1 MMKTSAAL
9 LLIIFPALLLCWGT
23 PPVAVQTPN
32 APDAAQGGVYYVAPG
47 GDDSNPGT
55 LDYPWQTIQKAAE
68 TLVAGDTVYIR
79 AGTYFEQVVPQNS
92 GSSGQFITYAA
103 FPGETVT
110 IDGTGVDVPEYTGL
124 FYIID
129 RSYIQVSGLRV
140 IHSSYYG
147 IDAEDSSYITIDHNY
162 TYDTYSSGISSWGS
176 SHLLVD
182 SNEVVGACTGPW
194 QEHISISNT
203 DTFEVRYN
211 HVHDVMP
218 GTNGKEGMS
227 IKDAS
232 IHGKVYGNE
241 VNNINEVGIYVDAEA
256 EHLYDVEVYGNI
268 VHDIPAMGFALACE
282 AGGTLENIRLYNNI
296 AYNNLVGLWLSAC
309 CSDTH
314 PFIDITIQN
323 NTFAYNGREGWGGG
337 IGIENVQL
345 QNVVIRN
352 NISSQNIYGQ
362 MTADTVVLPQLTV
375 DHNLTDGDRD
385 PDYEFYGADDLID
398 VSPAFV
404 DPAAGNFHL
413 QVSSPAVDAGSPA
426 NALSTDYDGDIRPQ
440 DGDGDGSAGFD
451 IGADEVAGDAVRV
464 YLPVVLNIAG
474 N

>member
-1 MMKTSAAL
+1 MKVNATL
-9 LLIIFPALLLCWGT
+9 LLVIALVLVVCRGNPASAGHT
-23 PPVAVQTPN
+23 IAAPAVV
-32 APDAAQGGVYYVAPG
+32 QGAVYYVASN
-47 GDDSNPGT
+47 GDDANPGT
-55 LDYPWQTIQKAAE
+55 LDYPWQTIQKAAQ
-68 TLVAGDTVYIR
+68 TLVPGDTVYIR
-79 AGTYFEQVVPQNS
+79 AGTYFEQVIPQNS
-92 GSSGQFITYAA
+92 GASGQFITYAA

-124 FYIID
+124 LYIVD
-129 RSYIQVSGLRV
+129 QSYIRVSGLRV
-140 IHSSYYG
+140 VHSDYHG
-147 IDAEDSSYITIDHNY
+147 IVAEDSSYITFDHNY
-162 TYDTYSSGISSWGS
+162 TYDTYSSGISSWGN
-176 SHLLVD
+176 SHVLVD
-182 SNEVVGACTGPW
+182 SNEVVGACTGIW

-232 IHGKVYGNE
+232 MHGKVYGNE

-256 EHLYDVEVYGNI
+256 EHLYDVEVYGNV
-268 VHDIPAMGFALACE
+268 VHDIPAMGFALASE

-309 CSDTH
+309 CSDVH

-345 QNVVIRN
+345 QNVIIRN
-352 NISSQNIYGQ
+352 NICSQNTYGQ
-362 MTADTVVLPQLTV
+362 MTAEPAILSQIHA
-375 DHNLTDGDRD
+375 DHNLTDGDSD
-385 PDYEFYGADDLID
+385 PEFEFYGASDLVD

-404 DPAAGNFHL
+404 NPAARNFHL
-413 QVSSPAVDAGSPA
+413 LAVSLAVDAGTSTGSPPA
-426 NALSTDYDGDIRPQ
+426 DYEGDLRPQ
-440 DGDGDGSAGFD
+440 DGNGDGIADYD
-451 IGADEVAGDAVRV
+451 IGADEVTAGIVKI
-464 YLPVVLNIAG
+464 YLPMVMRQ
-474 N
+474 

>member
-1 MMKTSAAL
+1 MKTVTAL
-9 LLIIFPALLLCWGT
+9 LLMVLPVLLLCRENSPGADQTLSAPAT
-23 PPVAVQTPN
+23 PE
-32 APDAAQGGVYYVAPG
+32 GGVYYVAPG
-47 GDDSNPGT
+47 GDDANPGT
-55 LDYPWQTIQKAAE
+55 LDHPWQTIQKAAE

-79 AGTYFEQVVPQNS
+79 TGIYFEQVIPQNS

-110 IDGTGVDVPEYTGL
+110 IDGTGVDVAEYTGL
-124 FYIID
+124 FYIVD
-129 RSYIQVSGLRV
+129 RSYIRVSGLRV
-140 IHSSYYG
+140 IHSGYYG
-147 IDAEDSSYITIDHNY
+147 IVAEDSSYITFDHNC
-162 TYDTYSSGISSWGS
+162 TYDTSSSGLSSWGNN
-176 SHLLVD
+176 HVLVD

-232 IHGKVYGNE
+232 MHGKVYGNE

-256 EHLYDVEVYGNI
+256 EHLYDVEVYRNI

-296 AYNNLVGLWLSAC
+296 AYNNLVGLWFSAC

-314 PFIDITIQN
+314 PFIDITILN

-345 QNVVIRN
+345 QNIIIRN
-352 NISSQNIYGQ
+352 NISSQNTYGQ
-362 MTADTVVLPQLTV
+362 MTAEAAVLPQIHA

-385 PDYEFYGADDLID
+385 PEFEFYGANDLID

-404 DPAAGNFHL
+404 DPAAWNFHL
-413 QVSSPAVDAGSPA
+413 LASSPAIDAGSAVGAPA
-426 NALSTDYDGDIRPQ
+426 TDYDGDFRPQ
-440 DGDGDGSAGFD
+440 DGNGDGSAGFD
-451 IGADEVAGDAVRV
+451 IGADEVAGDTMRV
-464 YLPVVLNIAG
+464 YLPLVIRH
-474 N
+474 